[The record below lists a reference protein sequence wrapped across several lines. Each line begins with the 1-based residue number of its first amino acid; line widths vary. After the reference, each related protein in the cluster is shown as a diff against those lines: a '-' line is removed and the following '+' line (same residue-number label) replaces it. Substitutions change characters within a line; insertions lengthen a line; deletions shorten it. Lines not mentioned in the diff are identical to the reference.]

1 MIIINKYHVQCEL
14 VKEIFAVYTKGF
26 NVKIFPCLSRYKIC
40 LVTKTREFTKDILK
54 RAIIKYIN
62 VILDIDKFEISL
74 PTKLHKEFGTGQER
88 KAFRGMLLS
97 IRRKKRRIHV

>member
-62 VILDIDKFEISL
+62 VILDIDNSKSAFQL
-74 PTKLHKEFGTGQER
+74 NYTKNLAMANNVQHSEECY
-88 KAFRGMLLS
+88 S
-97 IRRKKRRIHV
+97 